1 MKLDSQKAFVLFVL
15 GSMILAS
22 CSSESENREKQKP
35 EPIIVTVTT
44 ANKTTTNSIQASGKV
59 ESTETAVISTRLMG
73 VITKIN
79 VRPGD
84 RVKKGEL
91 LATISNGD
99 ILAKRAQAQ
108 AMVAESEAA
117 LIDAKKDYE
126 RYAQLYQQQSASA
139 KEFENITLHY
149 NSVKAKT
156 EASRQM
162 QKEAEAMLGYSNLT
176 APFSGVVTQR
186 NADEG
191 SMANPGMPIL
201 IIEHIG
207 SYQVNTFVSEKDISR
222 IKTGAAAE
230 VMIKS
235 TGQNINGTVSEVS
248 PSSRMNGG
256 QYLVKVRINQ
266 HDKQELFAGM
276 YANVS
281 ISTSDTDSN
290 EEERLLIPDE
300 ALLKRDQLNGLYTV
314 RDGNTAL
321 LRWVTVGKT
330 YGDQV
335 EVLSGL
341 NADEKFILTAEG
353 RLYNGVP
360 VSVKNENLSENR

>member
-1 MKLDSQKAFVLFVL
+1 MKLDSQKALALFVL
-15 GSMILAS
+15 ASIALAS
-22 CSSESENREKQKP
+22 CAGESENNKKAKKQQ
-35 EPIIVTVTT
+35 PIAVTVNI
-44 ANKTTTNSIQASGKV
+44 ANKTATNFVHASGKV

-73 VITKIN
+73 FITKIN

-84 RVKKGEL
+84 RVKKGQL

-99 ILAKRAQAQ
+99 ILAKHAQAG
-108 AMVAESEAA
+108 AMVTESEAA
-117 LIDAKKDYE
+117 LSDAKKDYE
-126 RYAQLYQQQSASA
+126 RYQQLYEQQSASV
-139 KEFENITLHY
+139 KEFENIALHY

-156 EASRQM
+156 EAARQM
-162 QKEAEAMLGYSNLT
+162 QKEAEAMLAYSHLT

-201 IIEHIG
+201 VLEQAG
-207 SYQVNTFVSEKDISR
+207 SYQVNTFVSENDISK

-230 VMIKS
+230 IVIKS
-235 TGQNINGTVSEVS
+235 TGQNIQGTVSEVS

-256 QYLVKVRINQ
+256 QYLVKVRIDQ
-266 HDKQELFAGM
+266 TGKQGLFAGM
-276 YANVS
+276 YAHVA
-281 ISTSDTDSN
+281 ISSSAVKSSD
-290 EEERLLIPDE
+290 EERLLVPGK
-300 ALLKRDQLNGLYTV
+300 ALVKRDQLHGLYTV
-314 RDGNTAL
+314 SDGNTAL

-341 NADEKFILTAEG
+341 NGEERFILTAEG
-353 RLYNGVP
+353 KLYNGVP
-360 VSVKNENLSENR
+360 VSVNNLSGSR

>member
-1 MKLDSQKAFVLFVL
+1 MKPDSQKAIALFIL
-15 GSMILAS
+15 GTLFLAS
-22 CSSESENREKQKP
+22 CSNESDNKEKEKP
-35 EPIIVTVTT
+35 EPVVVTVAT
-44 ANKTTTNSIQASGKV
+44 ANKTTTHSIQASGKV

-73 VITKIN
+73 FITKIN

-84 RVKKGEL
+84 RVKKGQL

-108 AMVAESEAA
+108 AMVTEAEAA
-117 LIDAKKDYE
+117 LHDAKKDYE
-126 RYAQLYQQQSASA
+126 RYEELHQQQSASD

-156 EASRQM
+156 EAARQM
-162 QKEAEAMLGYSNLT
+162 QKEAEAMLAYSNLT

-201 IIEHIG
+201 VLEHVG
-207 SYQVNTFVSEKDISR
+207 SYQVNTFVSEQDISR

-230 VMIKS
+230 VTIKS
-235 TGQNINGTVSEVS
+235 TGHSINGTVSEVS
-248 PSSRMNGG
+248 PSARMNGG

-266 HDKQELFAGM
+266 DDTQQLFAGM
-276 YANVS
+276 YAHVS
-281 ISTSDTDSN
+281 ISPSDADSR
-290 EEERLLIPDE
+290 EEERWLIPDK

-321 LRWVTVGKT
+321 LRWVTIGKT
-330 YGDQV
+330 IGDQV
-335 EVLSGL
+335 EILSGL
-341 NADEKFILTAEG
+341 NGDEEFILTAEG
-353 RLYNGVP
+353 KLYNGVP
-360 VSVKNENLSENR
+360 VSVKNALSDNR

>member
-1 MKLDSQKAFVLFVL
+1 MKPSLQKALALLVLTSVV
-15 GSMILAS
+15 LAS
-22 CSSESENREKQKP
+22 CSNEGENNEKKER
-35 EPIIVTVTT
+35 EPIVVTVAT
-44 ANKTTTNSIQASGKV
+44 ANKKTTNAIQASGKV

-73 VITKIN
+73 FITKIN

-84 RVKKGEL
+84 RVEKGQL

-99 ILAKRAQAQ
+99 IVAKRAQAQ
-108 AMVAESEAA
+108 AMVAEAEAA

-126 RYAQLYQQQSASA
+126 RYGELYEQQSASV

-156 EASRQM
+156 EAARQM
-162 QKEAEAMLGYSNLT
+162 QREAEAMLAYSNLT

-201 IIEHIG
+201 VLEDMG

-222 IKTGAAAE
+222 VKTGAAAE
-230 VMIKS
+230 VTIKS
-235 TGQNINGTVSEVS
+235 TGQKIKGIVSEVS

-266 HDKQELFAGM
+266 HDNQELFAGM
-276 YANVS
+276 YAHVS
-281 ISTSDTDSN
+281 ISSSAADAR
-290 EEERLLIPDE
+290 EEERLMIPSE

-314 RDGNTAL
+314 RDGKTAL
-321 LRWVTVGKT
+321 LRWVTLGKS

-341 NADEKFILTAEG
+341 NGEEAFILSADG
-353 RLYNGVP
+353 KLYNGAP
-360 VSVKNENLSENR
+360 VSVKNTSLSDNK